1 MNFDLAAR
9 SCYFRDANLRIKN
22 AWSVLR
28 ASPEGVKRRDA
39 LNYSAAITCDSR
51 LELTHSDRQ
60 SLYTDSIRGS

>member
-9 SCYFRDANLRIKN
+9 IRHFCVANFHIKN

-51 LELTHSDRQ
+51 LELTDSDRQ